1 MSLLNKIL
9 LKKKKKNIA
18 WTLVWIVCPQYFWI
32 TFLCKKD
39 FRLNE
44 LRLLNVKC
52 VNVEVYTAI
61 YMPMIYI
68 SSGLEAFFI
77 QTYSRSTPFIL
88 LPSLSFFSY
97 LFSLSF
103 LFFPL
108 CLSATYPPPPSCQSW
123 HDLQIP
129 RQSACK
135 VISALCLFGPALFS
149 YSKACCSSAW
159 ERNVSDKPK
168 HISIALTCIPTIIP
182 VSSPSKM
189 LVWAVIHSS
198 ESLGHRTGQRKSVNI
213 DCIIIIIM
221 FGSMFMKDQHEIKID
236 PI

>member
-1 MSLLNKIL
+1 MLKCTQPYKCLWFTSHWVLKRSLYRHIH
-9 LKKKKKNIA
+9 A
-18 WTLVWIVCPQYFWI
+18 
-32 TFLCKKD
+32 
-39 FRLNE
+39 
-44 LRLLNVKC
+44 RLLSASC
-52 VNVEVYTAI
+52 HLFL
-61 YMPMIYI
+61 
-68 SSGLEAFFI
+68 SSLTF
-77 QTYSRSTPFIL
+77 
-88 LPSLSFFSY
+88 SLFHFSFFSSVY
-97 LFSLSF
+97 L
-103 LFFPL
+103 PH
-108 CLSATYPPPPSCQSW
+108 TPPPSSCQSW

-129 RQSACK
+129 MQSACK

-213 DCIIIIIM
+213 DLHHYHHYVWVNV
-221 FGSMFMKDQHEIKID
+221 HERSTWNQNWSYLI
-236 PI
+236 PWTL